1 MERRTTSRPVRPD
14 AAPRRRSRSPGGERG
29 SVLMEGVLVLPL
41 YLMALGALFI
51 IGDLA
56 RSRLMLLSMERSVT
70 WLARDRFPS
79 HGDDE
84 MGKMLMAFMDS
95 CAYKPGTVPWGTV
108 HEAIK
113 GGQWLGNRWMNGY
126 MGFMVVPV
134 EVPFWYGMANA
145 EAVMDSRGAQDGDD
159 EFPFKDSYVLP
170 AGSDGKGG
178 AFWRSYVVRRRP
190 DEAGE
195 RYDRN
200 ADARTLVGGVWFNV
214 FNEPWIVGGNGE
226 EGYHPL
232 PEPKA
237 DSGVAPYQRLEELIG
252 MAE

>member
-1 MERRTTSRPVRPD
+1 M
-14 AAPRRRSRSPGGERG
+14 
-29 SVLMEGVLVLPL
+29 MEGVLVLPL

-56 RSRLMLLSMERSVT
+56 RGRLMLLSMERSVT
-70 WLARDRFPS
+70 WLVRDRFPS
-79 HGDDE
+79 HDDDG
-84 MGKMLMAFMDS
+84 MGKMLIAFMDS
-95 CAYKPGTVPWGTV
+95 SAYKPGTAPWGTV
-108 HEAIK
+108 HEAIREDR
-113 GGQWLGNRWMNGY
+113 WLGNRWMNGY
-126 MGFMVVPV
+126 MGFMVMPV

-145 EAVMDSRGAQDGDD
+145 EAVMDSRGEQGG
-159 EFPFKDSYVLP
+159 EEELPFKDSYMLP
-170 AGSDGKGG
+170 EGSDGKGA

-200 ADARTLVGGVWFNV
+200 ADARSLVGGVWYNV

-226 EGYHPL
+226 EGYHEL
-232 PEPKA
+232 PEPRA
-237 DSGVAPYQRLEELIG
+237 DSKVAPYRRLKELIG